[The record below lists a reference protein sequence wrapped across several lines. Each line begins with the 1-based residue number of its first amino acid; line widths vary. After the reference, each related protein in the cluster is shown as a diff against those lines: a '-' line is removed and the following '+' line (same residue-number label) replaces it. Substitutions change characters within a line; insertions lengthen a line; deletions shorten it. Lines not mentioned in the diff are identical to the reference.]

1 MNSSSTKREKL
12 ESQSKDKG
20 VSQQNSQNS
29 KFSQTT
35 LYFNL
40 NSKQDLQI
48 SLNHHSSSSYNQE
61 EIKLGPSKADQKR
74 IKRNI
79 QEFVSS
85 ISQYHFSDND
95 DSYDPSELDQNHNSS
110 KSQEDQ
116 EEEEEEPE
124 ESLTNGEDQKDFL
137 SEDLQKQS
145 EGYFQMIEDNILEEN
160 VPMIKKILK
169 FGTAIKSKKNGKK
182 ENKKNSYHFLV

>member
-95 DSYDPSELDQNHNSS
+95 DSHDPSESI
-110 KSQEDQ
+110 
-116 EEEEEEPE
+116 
-124 ESLTNGEDQKDFL
+124 TTYRI
-137 SEDLQKQS
+137 
-145 EGYFQMIEDNILEEN
+145 GYFQRC
-160 VPMIKKILK
+160 
-169 FGTAIKSKKNGKK
+169 
-182 ENKKNSYHFLV
+182 